1 MEEQKYT
8 IEFTES
14 ELNEIMESIEAT
26 WNDGHDT
33 EGLSSA
39 ADKITDALN
48 FE

>member
-8 IEFTES
+8 IEFTEG
-14 ELNEIMESIEAT
+14 ELNEIMDSIEAT

-39 ADKITDALN
+39 ADKITYALN

>member
-1 MEEQKYT
+1 MEEQKYS

-14 ELNEIMESIEAT
+14 ELNEIMESIEET
-26 WNDGHDT
+26 WSDGHNT

-48 FE
+48 FD